1 MASSMIYNFNE
12 ICNCYSYDSN
22 RTQKDATYLCSKC
35 LADSLPFHS
44 ITDVEF
50 QKINSRRNLYCKQYL
65 IRNDLHVNSDLFLS
79 NNSECNYCETKQA
92 KPYLY
97 PTHGAKTSLTFILI
111 SEVCKRIS
119 RV

>member
-50 QKINSRRNLYCKQYL
+50 QK
-65 IRNDLHVNSDLFLS
+65 
-79 NNSECNYCETKQA
+79 
-92 KPYLY
+92 
-97 PTHGAKTSLTFILI
+97 
-111 SEVCKRIS
+111 
-119 RV
+119 